1 MPAGGRE
8 LQAVA
13 HQVVEHLQQQIP
25 IAPNPWQLG
34 FALQLQRHP
43 LVLGIEPVGA
53 QGLLHRHLHLHR
65 LQLLL
70 PIRFQAGE
78 IEHVVD
84 EPGVG
89 VTRLIVLLL

>member
-1 MPAGGRE
+1 
-8 LQAVA
+8 
-13 HQVVEHLQQQIP
+13 
-25 IAPNPWQLG
+25 
-34 FALQLQRHP
+34 
-43 LVLGIEPVGA
+43 
-53 QGLLHRHLHLHR
+53 LLHRHLHLHR